1 MIRRRPTASGK
12 PFKAKLTQVGD
23 EAKPDELRLVCSYV
37 YYIEDLFERFGDSEG
52 LALLQRL
59 EEQCC

>member
-1 MIRRRPTASGK
+1 M
-12 PFKAKLTQVGD
+12 GD
-23 EAKPDELRLVCSYV
+23 AAKPDELRLVCSYV
-37 YYIEDLFERFGDSEG
+37 SYLVCSYVSYIEDLFERYGDSEG

>member
-1 MIRRRPTASGK
+1 MGGA
-12 PFKAKLTQVGD
+12 
-23 EAKPDELRLVCSYV
+23 AKPDELRLVCSHV
-37 YYIEDLFERFGDSEG
+37 SDIEDLFERYGDSEG